1 MTKRIFRSV
10 CIVAVVVL
18 FASLALV
25 MGVLYDYFSGSQENQ
40 LKTQTDLAAQGIEHE
55 GSSYFDGFDSE
66 ELRITWIDKNGKVLF
81 DNKTDA
87 SSMENHLEREE
98 VRQAVENGYGKS
110 SRYSETLTE
119 KSLYSAKKLS
129 DGSVLRLS
137 VSQYS
142 VLTLFLGMLRPVLI
156 IALLAVVLALLLAYR
171 LSKNIVTPLNKLNL
185 DSPLSNKV
193 YEELSPLL
201 KRMDAQQRQLKHQSE
216 ELKRKREEFETATE
230 NMSEGLIILNEK
242 GVILSINRAAAKMLG
257 LSEDSVGKDI
267 FSEKTSVN
275 LKEPTQ
281 IALSGKNKEEVF
293 ALRDGNCQ
301 LLANPVSTD
310 GKVTGAALL
319 VLDVTEKERA
329 EQMRRE
335 FTANVSHE
343 LKTPLQTISGYAEL
357 LANGMVADKDKTAF
371 SEKIY
376 AEAQRMIR
384 LIEDIIKLSNLDEGA
399 VELTRETVD
408 LYVTAENTVRS
419 LLPAAKKANVTLS
432 LNGEN
437 AEIYGIPQLLTAI
450 VYNLCDNAIKYNK
463 DGGTVFVSV
472 KNNAENIVLSVRDTG
487 IGIPKE
493 QQERIFERFYR
504 VDKSHSKEV
513 GGTGLGL
520 SIVKHATKL
529 HDAKITLESVSAVS
543 DKGNI
548 QGTLLSGFDVV
559 ASYDAALDFSVVFS
573 AYVGEGLDVSQ
584 ISAWHKESGSDVWT
598 LLETDISYDGGM
610 ASIVVNGFGSYAF
623 SSIPEPSEIAAA
635 LGMLALGFAAFRRRR

>member
-55 GSSYFDGFDSE
+55 GSTYFDGLDSE

-257 LSEDSVGKDI
+257 LSEDSVGKGI

-281 IALSGKNKEEVF
+281 IALSGKNTEEVF

-376 AEAQRMIR
+376 GEAQRMIR

-437 AEIYGIPQLLTAI
+437 AEIYGIPQLLTAV

-463 DGGTVFVSV
+463 DGGTVFVNV

-520 SIVKHATKL
+520 SIVKHAAKL
-529 HDAKITLESVSAVS
+529 HDVKITLESEVG
-543 DKGNI
+543 KG
-548 QGTLLSGFDVV
+548 T
-559 ASYDAALDFSVVFS
+559 
-573 AYVGEGLDVSQ
+573 
-584 ISAWHKESGSDVWT
+584 
-598 LLETDISYDGGM
+598 
-610 ASIVVNGFGSYAF
+610 
-623 SSIPEPSEIAAA
+623 EITVIFPKKQQNAPAEI
-635 LGMLALGFAAFRRRR
+635 

>member
-81 DNKTDA
+81 DNKTIA

-529 HDAKITLESVSAVS
+529 HDAKITLESEVG
-543 DKGNI
+543 KG
-548 QGTLLSGFDVV
+548 T
-559 ASYDAALDFSVVFS
+559 
-573 AYVGEGLDVSQ
+573 
-584 ISAWHKESGSDVWT
+584 
-598 LLETDISYDGGM
+598 
-610 ASIVVNGFGSYAF
+610 
-623 SSIPEPSEIAAA
+623 EITVIFPKKQQNAPAEI
-635 LGMLALGFAAFRRRR
+635 

>member
-55 GSSYFDGFDSE
+55 GSSYFDGLDSE

-399 VELTRETVD
+399 AELTRETVD

-520 SIVKHATKL
+520 SIVKHAAKL
-529 HDAKITLESVSAVS
+529 HDAKITLESEVG
-543 DKGNI
+543 KGTGITVIFPKKQQN
-548 QGTLLSGFDVV
+548 
-559 ASYDAALDFSVVFS
+559 APA
-573 AYVGEGLDVSQ
+573 
-584 ISAWHKESGSDVWT
+584 
-598 LLETDISYDGGM
+598 
-610 ASIVVNGFGSYAF
+610 
-623 SSIPEPSEIAAA
+623 EI
-635 LGMLALGFAAFRRRR
+635 

>member
-40 LKTQTDLAAQGIEHE
+40 LKDKADLAAQGIEHE

-437 AEIYGIPQLLTAI
+437 AEIYGIPQLLTAV

-463 DGGTVFVSV
+463 DGGTVFVNV

-520 SIVKHATKL
+520 SIVKHAAKL
-529 HDAKITLESVSAVS
+529 HDAKITLESEVG
-543 DKGNI
+543 KGTGITVIFPKKQQN
-548 QGTLLSGFDVV
+548 
-559 ASYDAALDFSVVFS
+559 APA
-573 AYVGEGLDVSQ
+573 
-584 ISAWHKESGSDVWT
+584 
-598 LLETDISYDGGM
+598 
-610 ASIVVNGFGSYAF
+610 
-623 SSIPEPSEIAAA
+623 EI
-635 LGMLALGFAAFRRRR
+635 

>member
-25 MGVLYDYFSGSQENQ
+25 IGVLYDYFSGSQENQ

-242 GVILSINRAAAKMLG
+242 GVILSLNRAAAKMLG

-267 FSEKTSVN
+267 FSEKTSVH

-437 AEIYGIPQLLTAI
+437 AEIYGIPQLLTAV

-463 DGGTVFVSV
+463 DEGTVFVSV
-472 KNNAENIVLSVRDTG
+472 KSNAENIVLSVRDTG

-520 SIVKHATKL
+520 SIVKHAAKL
-529 HDAKITLESVSAVS
+529 HDAKITLESEVG
-543 DKGNI
+543 KG
-548 QGTLLSGFDVV
+548 T
-559 ASYDAALDFSVVFS
+559 
-573 AYVGEGLDVSQ
+573 
-584 ISAWHKESGSDVWT
+584 
-598 LLETDISYDGGM
+598 
-610 ASIVVNGFGSYAF
+610 
-623 SSIPEPSEIAAA
+623 EITVIFPKKQQNAPAEI
-635 LGMLALGFAAFRRRR
+635 

>member
-55 GSSYFDGFDSE
+55 GSSYFDGLDSE
-66 ELRITWIDKNGKVLF
+66 DLRITWIDKKGKVLF

-281 IALSGKNKEEVF
+281 IALSGKNTEEVF

-520 SIVKHATKL
+520 SIVKHAAKL
-529 HDAKITLESVSAVS
+529 HDAKITLESEVG
-543 DKGNI
+543 KG
-548 QGTLLSGFDVV
+548 T
-559 ASYDAALDFSVVFS
+559 
-573 AYVGEGLDVSQ
+573 
-584 ISAWHKESGSDVWT
+584 
-598 LLETDISYDGGM
+598 
-610 ASIVVNGFGSYAF
+610 
-623 SSIPEPSEIAAA
+623 EITVIFPKKQQNAPAEI
-635 LGMLALGFAAFRRRR
+635 

>member
-55 GSSYFDGFDSE
+55 GSSYFDGLDSE
-66 ELRITWIDKNGKVLF
+66 ELRITWIDKKGKVLF

-242 GVILSINRAAAKMLG
+242 GVILSINRAAEKMLG

-275 LKEPTQ
+275 LKESTQ

-437 AEIYGIPQLLTAI
+437 AEIHGIPQLLTAV

-520 SIVKHATKL
+520 SIVKHAAKL
-529 HDAKITLESVSAVS
+529 HDAKITLESEVG
-543 DKGNI
+543 KGTGITVIFPKKQQN
-548 QGTLLSGFDVV
+548 
-559 ASYDAALDFSVVFS
+559 APA
-573 AYVGEGLDVSQ
+573 
-584 ISAWHKESGSDVWT
+584 
-598 LLETDISYDGGM
+598 
-610 ASIVVNGFGSYAF
+610 
-623 SSIPEPSEIAAA
+623 EI
-635 LGMLALGFAAFRRRR
+635 

>member
-55 GSSYFDGFDSE
+55 GSTYFDGLDSE
-66 ELRITWIDKNGKVLF
+66 DLRITWIDKNGKVLF

-437 AEIYGIPQLLTAI
+437 AEIYGIPQLLTAV

-463 DGGTVFVSV
+463 DGGTVFVNV

-487 IGIPKE
+487 IGIPKG

-520 SIVKHATKL
+520 SIVKHAAKL
-529 HDAKITLESVSAVS
+529 HDAKITLESEVG
-543 DKGNI
+543 KGTGITVIFPKKQQN
-548 QGTLLSGFDVV
+548 
-559 ASYDAALDFSVVFS
+559 APA
-573 AYVGEGLDVSQ
+573 
-584 ISAWHKESGSDVWT
+584 
-598 LLETDISYDGGM
+598 
-610 ASIVVNGFGSYAF
+610 
-623 SSIPEPSEIAAA
+623 EI
-635 LGMLALGFAAFRRRR
+635 

>member
-55 GSSYFDGFDSE
+55 GSSYFDGLDSE

-437 AEIYGIPQLLTAI
+437 AEIYGIPQLLTAV

-463 DGGTVFVSV
+463 GGGTVFVNV

-520 SIVKHATKL
+520 SIVKHAAKL
-529 HDAKITLESVSAVS
+529 HDAKITLESEVG
-543 DKGNI
+543 KG
-548 QGTLLSGFDVV
+548 T
-559 ASYDAALDFSVVFS
+559 
-573 AYVGEGLDVSQ
+573 
-584 ISAWHKESGSDVWT
+584 
-598 LLETDISYDGGM
+598 
-610 ASIVVNGFGSYAF
+610 
-623 SSIPEPSEIAAA
+623 EITVIFPKKQQNAPAEI
-635 LGMLALGFAAFRRRR
+635 

>member
-55 GSSYFDGFDSE
+55 GSSYFDGLDSE
-66 ELRITWIDKNGKVLF
+66 ELRITWIDKKGKVLF

-142 VLTLFLGMLRPVLI
+142 VLTLFLGMLRHVLI

-216 ELKRKREEFETATE
+216 ELKQKREEFETATE

-437 AEIYGIPQLLTAI
+437 AEIYGIPQLLTAV

-463 DGGTVFVSV
+463 DGGTVFVNV
-472 KNNAENIVLSVRDTG
+472 KNNAENIILSVRDTG

-520 SIVKHATKL
+520 SIVKHAAKL
-529 HDAKITLESVSAVS
+529 HDAKITLESEVG
-543 DKGNI
+543 KG
-548 QGTLLSGFDVV
+548 T
-559 ASYDAALDFSVVFS
+559 
-573 AYVGEGLDVSQ
+573 
-584 ISAWHKESGSDVWT
+584 
-598 LLETDISYDGGM
+598 
-610 ASIVVNGFGSYAF
+610 
-623 SSIPEPSEIAAA
+623 EITVIFPKKQQNAPAEI
-635 LGMLALGFAAFRRRR
+635 

>member
-55 GSSYFDGFDSE
+55 GSSYFDGLDSE

-437 AEIYGIPQLLTAI
+437 AEIYGIPQLLTAV

-463 DGGTVFVSV
+463 DGGTVFVNV

-520 SIVKHATKL
+520 SIVKHAAKL
-529 HDAKITLESVSAVS
+529 HDAKITLESEVG
-543 DKGNI
+543 KGTGITVIFPKKQQN
-548 QGTLLSGFDVV
+548 
-559 ASYDAALDFSVVFS
+559 APA
-573 AYVGEGLDVSQ
+573 
-584 ISAWHKESGSDVWT
+584 
-598 LLETDISYDGGM
+598 
-610 ASIVVNGFGSYAF
+610 
-623 SSIPEPSEIAAA
+623 EI
-635 LGMLALGFAAFRRRR
+635 

>member
-55 GSSYFDGFDSE
+55 GSSYFDGLDSE
-66 ELRITWIDKNGKVLF
+66 ELRITWIDKKGKVLF

-384 LIEDIIKLSNLDEGA
+384 LIEDIIKLSNLDEDA

-437 AEIYGIPQLLTAI
+437 AEIYGIPQLLTAV

-520 SIVKHATKL
+520 SIVKHAAKL
-529 HDAKITLESVSAVS
+529 HDAKITLESEVG
-543 DKGNI
+543 KG
-548 QGTLLSGFDVV
+548 T
-559 ASYDAALDFSVVFS
+559 
-573 AYVGEGLDVSQ
+573 
-584 ISAWHKESGSDVWT
+584 
-598 LLETDISYDGGM
+598 
-610 ASIVVNGFGSYAF
+610 
-623 SSIPEPSEIAAA
+623 EITVIFPKKQQNAPAEI
-635 LGMLALGFAAFRRRR
+635 

>member
-55 GSSYFDGFDSE
+55 GSSYFNGLDSE

-335 FTANVSHE
+335 FTTNVSHE

-399 VELTRETVD
+399 AELTRETVD
-408 LYVTAENTVRS
+408 LYATAENTVRS

-437 AEIYGIPQLLTAI
+437 AEIYGIPQLLTAV

-520 SIVKHATKL
+520 SIVKHAAKL
-529 HDAKITLESVSAVS
+529 HDAKITLESEVG
-543 DKGNI
+543 KGTGITVIFPKKQQN
-548 QGTLLSGFDVV
+548 
-559 ASYDAALDFSVVFS
+559 APA
-573 AYVGEGLDVSQ
+573 
-584 ISAWHKESGSDVWT
+584 
-598 LLETDISYDGGM
+598 
-610 ASIVVNGFGSYAF
+610 
-623 SSIPEPSEIAAA
+623 EI
-635 LGMLALGFAAFRRRR
+635 

>member
-55 GSSYFDGFDSE
+55 GSSYFDGLDSE
-66 ELRITWIDKNGKVLF
+66 ELRITWIDKKGKVLF

-98 VRQAVENGYGKS
+98 VRQAVEHGYGKS

-257 LSEDSVGKDI
+257 LSEDSVGKDF

-281 IALSGKNKEEVF
+281 KARSGQNTEEVF
-293 ALRDGNCQ
+293 ALNDGNCQ

-437 AEIYGIPQLLTAI
+437 AEIYGIPQLLTAV

-520 SIVKHATKL
+520 SIVKHAAKL
-529 HDAKITLESVSAVS
+529 HDAKITLESEVG
-543 DKGNI
+543 KGTGITVIFPKKQQN
-548 QGTLLSGFDVV
+548 
-559 ASYDAALDFSVVFS
+559 APA
-573 AYVGEGLDVSQ
+573 
-584 ISAWHKESGSDVWT
+584 
-598 LLETDISYDGGM
+598 
-610 ASIVVNGFGSYAF
+610 
-623 SSIPEPSEIAAA
+623 EI
-635 LGMLALGFAAFRRRR
+635 

>member
-55 GSSYFDGFDSE
+55 GSSYFDGLDSE
-66 ELRITWIDKNGKVLF
+66 ELRITWIDKKGKVLF

-281 IALSGKNKEEVF
+281 IALSGKNTEEVF

-319 VLDVTEKERA
+319 VLDVTEKERS

-437 AEIYGIPQLLTAI
+437 AEIYGIPQLLTAV

-463 DGGTVFVSV
+463 DGGTVFVNV

-520 SIVKHATKL
+520 SIVKHAAKL
-529 HDAKITLESVSAVS
+529 HDAKITLESEVG
-543 DKGNI
+543 KGTGITVIFPKKQQN
-548 QGTLLSGFDVV
+548 
-559 ASYDAALDFSVVFS
+559 APA
-573 AYVGEGLDVSQ
+573 
-584 ISAWHKESGSDVWT
+584 
-598 LLETDISYDGGM
+598 
-610 ASIVVNGFGSYAF
+610 
-623 SSIPEPSEIAAA
+623 EI
-635 LGMLALGFAAFRRRR
+635 

>member
-55 GSSYFDGFDSE
+55 GSSYFDGLDSE

-408 LYVTAENTVRS
+408 LYATAENTVRS

-432 LNGEN
+432 LKGEN
-437 AEIYGIPQLLTAI
+437 AEIYGIPQLLTAV

-463 DGGTVFVSV
+463 DGGTVFVNV
-472 KNNAENIVLSVRDTG
+472 KNNAENIVLSVSDTG

-520 SIVKHATKL
+520 SIVKHAAKL
-529 HDAKITLESVSAVS
+529 HDAKITLESEVG
-543 DKGNI
+543 KGTGITVIFPKKQQN
-548 QGTLLSGFDVV
+548 
-559 ASYDAALDFSVVFS
+559 APA
-573 AYVGEGLDVSQ
+573 
-584 ISAWHKESGSDVWT
+584 
-598 LLETDISYDGGM
+598 
-610 ASIVVNGFGSYAF
+610 
-623 SSIPEPSEIAAA
+623 EI
-635 LGMLALGFAAFRRRR
+635 

>member
-230 NMSEGLIILNEK
+230 NMSVGLIILNEK

-437 AEIYGIPQLLTAI
+437 AEIYGIPQLLTAV

-463 DGGTVFVSV
+463 DGGTVFVNV

-520 SIVKHATKL
+520 SIVKHAAKL
-529 HDAKITLESVSAVS
+529 HDAKITLESEVG
-543 DKGNI
+543 KGTGITVIFPKKQQN
-548 QGTLLSGFDVV
+548 
-559 ASYDAALDFSVVFS
+559 APA
-573 AYVGEGLDVSQ
+573 
-584 ISAWHKESGSDVWT
+584 
-598 LLETDISYDGGM
+598 
-610 ASIVVNGFGSYAF
+610 
-623 SSIPEPSEIAAA
+623 EI
-635 LGMLALGFAAFRRRR
+635 

>member
-10 CIVAVVVL
+10 CIVAVVVI

-55 GSSYFDGFDSE
+55 GSSYFDGLDSE
-66 ELRITWIDKNGKVLF
+66 ELRITWIDKKGKVLF

-399 VELTRETVD
+399 AELTRETVD
-408 LYVTAENTVRS
+408 LYATAENTVRS

-437 AEIYGIPQLLTAI
+437 AEIYGIPQLLTAV

-463 DGGTVFVSV
+463 DGGTVFVNV
-472 KNNAENIVLSVRDTG
+472 KNNAENIILSVRDTG

-520 SIVKHATKL
+520 SIVKHAAKL
-529 HDAKITLESVSAVS
+529 HDAKITLESEVG
-543 DKGNI
+543 KG
-548 QGTLLSGFDVV
+548 T
-559 ASYDAALDFSVVFS
+559 
-573 AYVGEGLDVSQ
+573 
-584 ISAWHKESGSDVWT
+584 
-598 LLETDISYDGGM
+598 
-610 ASIVVNGFGSYAF
+610 
-623 SSIPEPSEIAAA
+623 EITVIFPKKQQNAPAEI
-635 LGMLALGFAAFRRRR
+635 

>member
-55 GSSYFDGFDSE
+55 GSSYFDGLDSE

-242 GVILSINRAAAKMLG
+242 GVILSLNRAAAKMLG
-257 LSEDSVGKDI
+257 LSEDSVGKDF

-281 IALSGKNKEEVF
+281 IALSGKNTEEVF

-437 AEIYGIPQLLTAI
+437 AEIYGIPQLLTAV

-463 DGGTVFVSV
+463 DGGTVFVNV

-520 SIVKHATKL
+520 SIVKHAAKL
-529 HDAKITLESVSAVS
+529 HDAKITLESEVG
-543 DKGNI
+543 KGTGITVIFPKKQQN
-548 QGTLLSGFDVV
+548 
-559 ASYDAALDFSVVFS
+559 APA
-573 AYVGEGLDVSQ
+573 
-584 ISAWHKESGSDVWT
+584 
-598 LLETDISYDGGM
+598 
-610 ASIVVNGFGSYAF
+610 
-623 SSIPEPSEIAAA
+623 EI
-635 LGMLALGFAAFRRRR
+635 

>member
-25 MGVLYDYFSGSQENQ
+25 IGVLYDYFSGSQENQ

-55 GSSYFDGFDSE
+55 GSSYFDGLDSE

-437 AEIYGIPQLLTAI
+437 AEIYGIPQLLTAV

-520 SIVKHATKL
+520 SIVKHAAKL
-529 HDAKITLESVSAVS
+529 HDAKITLESEVG
-543 DKGNI
+543 KGTGITVIFPKKQQN
-548 QGTLLSGFDVV
+548 
-559 ASYDAALDFSVVFS
+559 APA
-573 AYVGEGLDVSQ
+573 
-584 ISAWHKESGSDVWT
+584 
-598 LLETDISYDGGM
+598 
-610 ASIVVNGFGSYAF
+610 
-623 SSIPEPSEIAAA
+623 EI
-635 LGMLALGFAAFRRRR
+635 

>member
-55 GSSYFDGFDSE
+55 GSTYFDGLDSE

-98 VRQAVENGYGKS
+98 VRQAVENSYGKS

-257 LSEDSVGKDI
+257 LSEDSVGKGI

-281 IALSGKNKEEVF
+281 IALSGKNTEEVF

-376 AEAQRMIR
+376 GEAQRMIR

-437 AEIYGIPQLLTAI
+437 AEIYGIPQLLTAV

-463 DGGTVFVSV
+463 DGGTVFVNV

-520 SIVKHATKL
+520 SIVKHAAKL
-529 HDAKITLESVSAVS
+529 HDAKITLESEVG
-543 DKGNI
+543 KG
-548 QGTLLSGFDVV
+548 T
-559 ASYDAALDFSVVFS
+559 
-573 AYVGEGLDVSQ
+573 
-584 ISAWHKESGSDVWT
+584 
-598 LLETDISYDGGM
+598 
-610 ASIVVNGFGSYAF
+610 
-623 SSIPEPSEIAAA
+623 EITVIFPKKQQNAPAEI
-635 LGMLALGFAAFRRRR
+635 

>member
-55 GSSYFDGFDSE
+55 GSSYFDGLDSE
-66 ELRITWIDKNGKVLF
+66 ELRITWIDKKGKVLF

-301 LLANPVSTD
+301 LLANPGSTD

-408 LYVTAENTVRS
+408 LYATAENTVRS

-437 AEIYGIPQLLTAI
+437 AEIYGIPQLLTAV

-463 DGGTVFVSV
+463 DGGTVFVNV

-520 SIVKHATKL
+520 SIVKHAAKL
-529 HDAKITLESVSAVS
+529 HDAKITLESEVG
-543 DKGNI
+543 KG
-548 QGTLLSGFDVV
+548 T
-559 ASYDAALDFSVVFS
+559 
-573 AYVGEGLDVSQ
+573 
-584 ISAWHKESGSDVWT
+584 
-598 LLETDISYDGGM
+598 
-610 ASIVVNGFGSYAF
+610 
-623 SSIPEPSEIAAA
+623 EITVIFPKKQQNAPAEI
-635 LGMLALGFAAFRRRR
+635 

>member
-55 GSSYFDGFDSE
+55 GSSYFDGLDSE
-66 ELRITWIDKNGKVLF
+66 ELRITWIDKKGKVLF

-119 KSLYSAKKLS
+119 KSLYSAKKLF

-201 KRMDAQQRQLKHQSE
+201 KRMDAQQKQLKHQSE

-242 GVILSINRAAAKMLG
+242 GVILSLNRAAAKMLG

-267 FSEKTSVN
+267 FSEKTSVD

-281 IALSGKNKEEVF
+281 TALSGKNTEEVF
-293 ALRDGNCQ
+293 ALKDGNFQ

-437 AEIYGIPQLLTAI
+437 AEIYGIPQLLTAV

-463 DGGTVFVSV
+463 DGGTVFVNV

-520 SIVKHATKL
+520 SIVKHAAKL
-529 HDAKITLESVSAVS
+529 HDAKITLESEVG
-543 DKGNI
+543 KGTGITVIFPKKQQN
-548 QGTLLSGFDVV
+548 
-559 ASYDAALDFSVVFS
+559 APA
-573 AYVGEGLDVSQ
+573 
-584 ISAWHKESGSDVWT
+584 
-598 LLETDISYDGGM
+598 
-610 ASIVVNGFGSYAF
+610 
-623 SSIPEPSEIAAA
+623 EI
-635 LGMLALGFAAFRRRR
+635 

>member
-55 GSSYFDGFDSE
+55 GSAYFNGLDSE
-66 ELRITWIDKNGKVLF
+66 ELRITWIDKDGKVLF

-110 SRYSETLTE
+110 ARYSETLTE

-129 DGSVLRLS
+129 DGSIVRLS

-257 LSEDSVGKDI
+257 LSEDSVGKDF

-281 IALSGKNKEEVF
+281 KALSGQNTEEVF
-293 ALRDGNCQ
+293 ALNDGNCQ

-437 AEIYGIPQLLTAI
+437 AEIYGIPQLLTAV

-463 DGGTVFVSV
+463 DGGTVFVNV

-520 SIVKHATKL
+520 SIVKHAAKL
-529 HDAKITLESVSAVS
+529 HDAKITLESEVG
-543 DKGNI
+543 KG
-548 QGTLLSGFDVV
+548 T
-559 ASYDAALDFSVVFS
+559 
-573 AYVGEGLDVSQ
+573 
-584 ISAWHKESGSDVWT
+584 
-598 LLETDISYDGGM
+598 
-610 ASIVVNGFGSYAF
+610 
-623 SSIPEPSEIAAA
+623 EITVIFPKKQQNAPAEI
-635 LGMLALGFAAFRRRR
+635 

>member
-55 GSSYFDGFDSE
+55 GSSYFDGLDSE
-66 ELRITWIDKNGKVLF
+66 ELRITWIDKKGKVLF

-281 IALSGKNKEEVF
+281 IALSGKNTEEVF

-437 AEIYGIPQLLTAI
+437 AEIYGIPQLLTAV

-463 DGGTVFVSV
+463 DGGTVFVNV

-520 SIVKHATKL
+520 SIVKHAAKL
-529 HDAKITLESVSAVS
+529 HDAKITLESEVG
-543 DKGNI
+543 KGTGITVIFPKKQQN
-548 QGTLLSGFDVV
+548 
-559 ASYDAALDFSVVFS
+559 APA
-573 AYVGEGLDVSQ
+573 
-584 ISAWHKESGSDVWT
+584 
-598 LLETDISYDGGM
+598 
-610 ASIVVNGFGSYAF
+610 
-623 SSIPEPSEIAAA
+623 EI
-635 LGMLALGFAAFRRRR
+635 

>member
-55 GSSYFDGFDSE
+55 GSSYFDGLDSE

-201 KRMDAQQRQLKHQSE
+201 KRMDAQQKQLKHQSE

-267 FSEKTSVN
+267 FSEKTSAN

-437 AEIYGIPQLLTAI
+437 AEIYGIPQLLTAV

-463 DGGTVFVSV
+463 DGGTVFVNV
-472 KNNAENIVLSVRDTG
+472 KNNAENIILSVRDTG

-493 QQERIFERFYR
+493 QQGRIFERFYR

-520 SIVKHATKL
+520 SIVKHAAKL
-529 HDAKITLESVSAVS
+529 HDAKITLESEVG
-543 DKGNI
+543 KG
-548 QGTLLSGFDVV
+548 T
-559 ASYDAALDFSVVFS
+559 
-573 AYVGEGLDVSQ
+573 
-584 ISAWHKESGSDVWT
+584 
-598 LLETDISYDGGM
+598 
-610 ASIVVNGFGSYAF
+610 
-623 SSIPEPSEIAAA
+623 EITVIFPKKQQNAPAEI
-635 LGMLALGFAAFRRRR
+635 

>member
-55 GSSYFDGFDSE
+55 GSSYFDGIDSE

-399 VELTRETVD
+399 DEHTRETLD
-408 LYVTAENTVRS
+408 LYGTAENTVRS
-419 LLPAAKKANVTLS
+419 LRPAAKKANVTLS

-437 AEIYGIPQLLTAI
+437 AEIYGIPQLLTAV

-520 SIVKHATKL
+520 SIVKHAAKL
-529 HDAKITLESVSAVS
+529 HDAKITLESEVG
-543 DKGNI
+543 KG
-548 QGTLLSGFDVV
+548 T
-559 ASYDAALDFSVVFS
+559 
-573 AYVGEGLDVSQ
+573 
-584 ISAWHKESGSDVWT
+584 
-598 LLETDISYDGGM
+598 
-610 ASIVVNGFGSYAF
+610 
-623 SSIPEPSEIAAA
+623 EITVIFPKKQQNAPAEI
-635 LGMLALGFAAFRRRR
+635 

>member
-281 IALSGKNKEEVF
+281 IVLSGKNKEEVF

-437 AEIYGIPQLLTAI
+437 AEIYGIPQLLTAV

-463 DGGTVFVSV
+463 DGGTVFVNV

-520 SIVKHATKL
+520 SIVKHAAKL
-529 HDAKITLESVSAVS
+529 HDAKITLESEVG
-543 DKGNI
+543 KGTGITVIFPKKQQN
-548 QGTLLSGFDVV
+548 
-559 ASYDAALDFSVVFS
+559 APA
-573 AYVGEGLDVSQ
+573 
-584 ISAWHKESGSDVWT
+584 
-598 LLETDISYDGGM
+598 
-610 ASIVVNGFGSYAF
+610 
-623 SSIPEPSEIAAA
+623 EI
-635 LGMLALGFAAFRRRR
+635 

>member
-55 GSSYFDGFDSE
+55 GSSYFDGLDSE
-66 ELRITWIDKNGKVLF
+66 ELRITWIDKKGKVLF

-275 LKEPTQ
+275 LKESTQ

-437 AEIYGIPQLLTAI
+437 AEIYGIPQLLTAV

-463 DGGTVFVSV
+463 DGGTVFVNV

-520 SIVKHATKL
+520 SIVKHAAKL
-529 HDAKITLESVSAVS
+529 HDAKITLESEVG
-543 DKGNI
+543 KG
-548 QGTLLSGFDVV
+548 T
-559 ASYDAALDFSVVFS
+559 
-573 AYVGEGLDVSQ
+573 
-584 ISAWHKESGSDVWT
+584 
-598 LLETDISYDGGM
+598 
-610 ASIVVNGFGSYAF
+610 
-623 SSIPEPSEIAAA
+623 EITVIFPKKQQNAPAEI
-635 LGMLALGFAAFRRRR
+635 

>member
-25 MGVLYDYFSGSQENQ
+25 MGVLSDYFSGSQENQ

-55 GSSYFDGFDSE
+55 GSSYFDGLDSE

-399 VELTRETVD
+399 AELTRETVD

-432 LNGEN
+432 LKGEN

-520 SIVKHATKL
+520 SIVKHAAKL
-529 HDAKITLESVSAVS
+529 HDAKITLESKVG
-543 DKGNI
+543 KG
-548 QGTLLSGFDVV
+548 T
-559 ASYDAALDFSVVFS
+559 
-573 AYVGEGLDVSQ
+573 
-584 ISAWHKESGSDVWT
+584 
-598 LLETDISYDGGM
+598 
-610 ASIVVNGFGSYAF
+610 
-623 SSIPEPSEIAAA
+623 EITVIFPKKQQNAPAEI
-635 LGMLALGFAAFRRRR
+635 

>member
-55 GSSYFDGFDSE
+55 GSSYFDGLDSE
-66 ELRITWIDKNGKVLF
+66 ELRITWIDKKGKVLF

-408 LYVTAENTVRS
+408 LYATAENTVRS

-437 AEIYGIPQLLTAI
+437 AEIYGIPQLLTAV

-463 DGGTVFVSV
+463 DGGTVFVNV
-472 KNNAENIVLSVRDTG
+472 KNNADNIVLSVRDTG

-520 SIVKHATKL
+520 SIVKHAAKL
-529 HDAKITLESVSAVS
+529 HDAKITLESEVG
-543 DKGNI
+543 KG
-548 QGTLLSGFDVV
+548 T
-559 ASYDAALDFSVVFS
+559 
-573 AYVGEGLDVSQ
+573 
-584 ISAWHKESGSDVWT
+584 
-598 LLETDISYDGGM
+598 
-610 ASIVVNGFGSYAF
+610 
-623 SSIPEPSEIAAA
+623 EITVIFPKKQQNAPAEI
-635 LGMLALGFAAFRRRR
+635 

>member
-55 GSSYFDGFDSE
+55 GSSYFDGLDSE
-66 ELRITWIDKNGKVLF
+66 ELRITWIDKKGKVLF

-119 KSLYSAKKLS
+119 NSLYSAKKLS

-201 KRMDAQQRQLKHQSE
+201 KRMDAQQKQLKHQSE

-242 GVILSINRAAAKMLG
+242 GVILSLNRAAAKMLG

-267 FSEKTSVN
+267 FSEKTSVD

-281 IALSGKNKEEVF
+281 TALSGKNTEEVF
-293 ALRDGNCQ
+293 ALKDGNFQ

-437 AEIYGIPQLLTAI
+437 AEIYGIPQLLTAV

-463 DGGTVFVSV
+463 DGGTVFVNV

-520 SIVKHATKL
+520 SIVKHAAKL
-529 HDAKITLESVSAVS
+529 HDAKITLESEVG
-543 DKGNI
+543 KGTGITVIFPKKQQN
-548 QGTLLSGFDVV
+548 
-559 ASYDAALDFSVVFS
+559 APA
-573 AYVGEGLDVSQ
+573 
-584 ISAWHKESGSDVWT
+584 
-598 LLETDISYDGGM
+598 
-610 ASIVVNGFGSYAF
+610 
-623 SSIPEPSEIAAA
+623 EI
-635 LGMLALGFAAFRRRR
+635 

>member
-55 GSSYFDGFDSE
+55 GSSYFDGLDSE
-66 ELRITWIDKNGKVLF
+66 ELRITWIDKKGKVLF

-185 DSPLSNKV
+185 DSPRSNKV

-408 LYVTAENTVRS
+408 LYATAENTVRS

-437 AEIYGIPQLLTAI
+437 AEIYGIPQLLTAV

-463 DGGTVFVSV
+463 DGGTVFVNV

-520 SIVKHATKL
+520 SIVKHAAKL
-529 HDAKITLESVSAVS
+529 HDAKITLESEVG
-543 DKGNI
+543 KG
-548 QGTLLSGFDVV
+548 T
-559 ASYDAALDFSVVFS
+559 
-573 AYVGEGLDVSQ
+573 
-584 ISAWHKESGSDVWT
+584 
-598 LLETDISYDGGM
+598 
-610 ASIVVNGFGSYAF
+610 
-623 SSIPEPSEIAAA
+623 EITVIFPKKQQNAPAEI
-635 LGMLALGFAAFRRRR
+635 

>member
-25 MGVLYDYFSGSQENQ
+25 MGVLSDYFSGSQENQ

-55 GSSYFDGFDSE
+55 GSSYFDGLDSE
-66 ELRITWIDKNGKVLF
+66 ELRITWIDKKGKVLF

-437 AEIYGIPQLLTAI
+437 AEIYGIPQLLTAV

-520 SIVKHATKL
+520 SIVKHAAKL
-529 HDAKITLESVSAVS
+529 HDAKITIESEVG
-543 DKGNI
+543 KGTGITVIFPKKQQN
-548 QGTLLSGFDVV
+548 
-559 ASYDAALDFSVVFS
+559 APA
-573 AYVGEGLDVSQ
+573 
-584 ISAWHKESGSDVWT
+584 
-598 LLETDISYDGGM
+598 
-610 ASIVVNGFGSYAF
+610 
-623 SSIPEPSEIAAA
+623 EI
-635 LGMLALGFAAFRRRR
+635 